1 MENQIP
7 QDTGGKLAYLDLLLD
22 ENSMKYSL
30 RIQNPK
36 KALSRVHS
44 SNSQYLYDPKI
55 SNGNLNLI

>member
-7 QDTGGKLAYLDLLLD
+7 QETEGKLAYLALLLD

-30 RIQNPK
+30 RIQNHK
-36 KALSRVHS
+36 KALSRVYS
-44 SNSQYLYDPKI
+44 SNSQYLYDPNI

>member
-7 QDTGGKLAYLDLLLD
+7 QETEGKLYLALLLD

-30 RIQNPK
+30 RIQNHK
-36 KALSRVHS
+36 KALSRVYS
-44 SNSQYLYDPKI
+44 SNSQYLYDPNI